1 MWDAEMDIYSDTI
14 FYFPYLITYYLEPTF
29 FSTIEIKKI
38 DIDLPKKER
47 LLMGRVHGWNLWVIE
62 IFEY

>member
-1 MWDAEMDIYSDTI
+1 MRDAEMDIYSDTI

-29 FSTIEIKKI
+29 FSTIEINKNWHRFS
-38 DIDLPKKER
+38 KKER

-62 IFEY
+62 ICEY